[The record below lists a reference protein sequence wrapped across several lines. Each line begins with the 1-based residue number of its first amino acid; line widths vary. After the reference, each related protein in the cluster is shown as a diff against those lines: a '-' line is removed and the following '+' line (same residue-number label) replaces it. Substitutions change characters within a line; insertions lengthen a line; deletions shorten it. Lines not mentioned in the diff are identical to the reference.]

1 MFFSDDSFLLFIYM
15 NNHWEGFCGIC
26 EGEKTK
32 ESLSPLSVHLS
43 ASIRERACDI
53 LGVEMVQKIEKGN
66 RRAIRKLK
74 PLSALTEDGNERKV
88 LLDILQCVDRDL
100 N

>member
-1 MFFSDDSFLLFIYM
+1 MG
-15 NNHWEGFCGIC
+15 NHWERSCGIC
-26 EGEKTK
+26 EREKT
-32 ESLSPLSVHLS
+32 ERASPSVSVHLS

-66 RRAIRKLK
+66 RRAIRILK
-74 PLSALTEDGNERKV
+74 PLSDLTEDGNERNV
-88 LLDILQCVDRDL
+88 LLDILQHVDRDL